1 MDRVEALLPEALAW
15 IPQSTVAIT
24 INKGWLNLVHH
35 LPQVKILLQVHDSLV
50 FQYPISE
57 HPYILPEIK
66 KQLAIVI
73 PYDDPLTIPVTIK
86 TSTVSWGDCS

>member
-24 INKGWLNLVHH
+24 INKGWLNLVRTM
-35 LPQVKILLQVHDSLV
+35 PQVKILLQVHDSLV

-57 HPYILPEIK
+57 HPHILDEIK

-73 PYDDPLTIPVTIK
+73 PYDDPLIIPVAIK
-86 TSTVSWGDCS
+86 TSTVSWGDCE